1 MRPRIVLDTSA
12 VIVLARNRQAAE
24 LLRKLLGLDST
35 SRDVLI
41 SVVTLGEA
49 MAFAR
54 KSNWGAAKVRNLED
68 LLESQAKLVG
78 LDDPKI
84 VEFYAEFDH
93 YASKRAKPARPMG
106 QNDLW
111 IAATARALDAEL
123 ATLDRDFDFLHE
135 AGLLSRQWLDQ
146 GLLRTPAV

>member
-1 MRPRIVLDTSA
+1 MRPRTVLDTSV
-12 VIVLARNRQAAE
+12 VIVLARGRTASE
-24 LLRKLLGLDST
+24 RLRSVLGIGQPGRSFG
-35 SRDVLI
+35 V
-41 SVVTLGEA
+41 SVVTLGETL
-49 MAFAR
+49 AFA
-54 KSNWGAAKVRNLED
+54 KKACWGSPKIRNLESLFASD
-68 LLESQAKLVG
+68 LELVA
-78 LDDPKI
+78 LDRRDI